1 MDGNLD
7 GFKGEYPTMKD
18 WEDHIT
24 VAFPEVRL
32 KQYLEMRG
40 ADGGPWNIICA
51 LPALW
56 VGLLYDGESQSE
68 AYNLAK
74 PLMNTSL
81 LEEGRISAAKF
92 GLGGNLGNKLIQDIA
107 LEMLT
112 ISSSGLAR
120 RNQLDNRGM
129 DERQFLDPLFDIVK
143 NKQTGAE
150 KLLQKYSGS
159 WNRNI
164 NKIFTE
170 NAF

>member
-1 MDGNLD
+1 MDGRLE
-7 GFKGEYPTMKD
+7 GFEGEYPTMKD

-56 VGLLYDGESQSE
+56 VGLLYDSEAQSE

-74 PLMNTSL
+74 PFMNTNT
-81 LEEGRISAAKF
+81 LEESRISAAKF
-92 GLGGNLGNKLIQDIA
+92 GLGGNLGNKPIQDIA
-107 LEMLT
+107 LEMLR
-112 ISSSGLAR
+112 ISSSGLER

-150 KLLQKYSGS
+150 KLLQKYNNS
-159 WNRNI
+159 WNRDI

>member
-1 MDGNLD
+1 
-7 GFKGEYPTMKD
+7 
-18 WEDHIT
+18 
-24 VAFPEVRL
+24 
-32 KQYLEMRG
+32 MRG

-74 PLMNTSL
+74 PLMNTNL

-92 GLGGNLGNKLIQDIA
+92 GLGGKLGNKSIQDIA

-150 KLLQKYSGS
+150 KLLQKYKNS
-159 WNRNI
+159 WNGNI
-164 NKIFTE
+164 NKIFTD